1 MTCIPTTLK
10 DTPKPISLRAS
21 GDGLTP
27 CALPDGRTT
36 NPSGPAPV
44 LANRSARQAQA
55 AGLLTSGTYGLT
67 SSISSSSA
75 ALADALVSRLR
86 PVTASLGSTLYKL
99 TWKAR
104 VTPQQRLIYAL
115 RASAPR
121 TSANDC
127 IGWPTPNTGL
137 SPNGHGQRG
146 GSVANGHQSGADLSA
161 VVTLTG
167 WPTPNASDGSGG
179 GQARRV
185 GGPHSSQLSDH
196 VMLVGWPTTS
206 ARDWHS
212 ASGSPEFLAGRA
224 DQTRGKPLSEE
235 AFVQLAGWPSP
246 GASDGNGGKGPR
258 AGVSMTGRLPDGSKA
273 TMGLPAAAKLAL
285 AGWPSPMA
293 GTPAQNGNSAAGN
306 NDSSRQTVALAGIG
320 PARRTASGAI
330 LTGFSAGMES
340 GGQLAPAHSLWLM
353 GFPPEWENFAPQATR
368 SSRRLPPSSSG
379 RT

>member
-1 MTCIPTTLK
+1 MTCIPTTSK
-10 DTPKPISLRAS
+10 DTPKPIFSPDS

-27 CALPDGRTT
+27 YASPDGRTT
-36 NPSGPAPV
+36 NPSGPARA
-44 LANRSARQAQA
+44 LANHSARQAQA

-75 ALADALVSRLR
+75 ALADALASRLR
-86 PVTASLGSTLYKL
+86 VVTASLGSTLYKL

-121 TSANDC
+121 TSVNGST
-127 IGWPTPNTGL
+127 GWPTPNTGL

-179 GQARRV
+179 GQAKRV

-224 DQTRGKPLSEE
+224 GQTRGKPLSEE
-235 AFVQLAGWPSP
+235 AFVQLP
-246 GASDGNGGKGPR
+246 
-258 AGVSMTGRLPDGSKA
+258 PD
-273 TMGLPAAAKLAL
+273 T
-285 AGWPSPMA
+285 
-293 GTPAQNGNSAAGN
+293 
-306 NDSSRQTVALAGIG
+306 

-353 GFPPEWENFAPQATR
+353 GFLPEWESFAPQATR
-368 SSRRLPPSSSG
+368 SSRRSPPSSSG